1 MLLCGGLPLLSI
13 AEVEALWKE
22 HEDIVEDAEDA
33 QRKAEEEQLTEAT
46 VENVRDATH
55 VEVACLRVELR
66 GMGHSLSLLL
76 SASTRLKVTFPAS
89 A

>member
-13 AEVEALWKE
+13 VEVEALRKE

-46 VENVRDATH
+46 VENVRDAAH
-55 VEVACLRVELR
+55 VEVARLRVELR

-76 SASTRLKVTFPAS
+76 SASTRPKVTFPAS